1 MQAGDQVFAHAM
13 FKDKAAAERAVQ
25 ALINAEFPTERIGAL
40 MLQDGEVSELPMR
53 HKTGIGPGTALG
65 ALLGTAVGL
74 ALPGLGLVAA
84 GPAWG
89 ALGTAAWGGA
99 TGALAG
105 IVGGLGL
112 WKDEYDFPREAFER
126 GGVLVGTLIAQ
137 ERIEAAKAALAE
149 AGAQDIK
156 ITTRHQAEG
165 ELRETAKHAH
175 LP

>member
-1 MQAGDQVFAHAM
+1 M

-25 ALINAEFPTERIGAL
+25 GLIDAEFATERIGAL
-40 MLQDGEVSELPMR
+40 MLNDEGVAELPMR

-65 ALLGTAVGL
+65 ALLGTAIGL
-74 ALPGLGLVAA
+74 ALPGIGLIAA

-105 IVGGLGL
+105 IVGGMGL
-112 WKDEYDFPREAFER
+112 WKDEFDFPREAFER
-126 GGVLVGTLIAQ
+126 GGVLVGVIVGEGRA
-137 ERIEAAKAALAE
+137 EAAKDALSA
-149 AGAQDIK
+149 AGASEVK
-156 ITTRHQAEG
+156 IATRQRAES
-165 ELRETAKHAH
+165 ELRDVGDHTH

>member
-1 MQAGDQVFAHAM
+1 MTASEVFTYAM
-13 FKDKAAAERAVQ
+13 FKDRTAAERAVQ
-25 ALINAEFPTERIGAL
+25 GLINAEFATERIGAL
-40 MLQDGEVSELPMR
+40 MLDEQGPTELPMR

-65 ALLGTAVGL
+65 ALLGTVVGL
-74 ALPGLGLVAA
+74 ALPGIGLVAA

-105 IVGGLGL
+105 IVGGMGL

-126 GGVLVGTLIAQ
+126 GGVLVGVIVAE
-137 ERIEAAKAALAE
+137 ERADAAKSALSD
-149 AGAQDIK
+149 AGASEVK
-156 ITTRHQAEG
+156 IATRQRAEDD
-165 ELRETAKHAH
+165 LRELGNHAH